1 MLAGCRSQSQV
12 TTTDAVNVRSLLESL
27 SLDLVYHDTLTFNL
41 DTALRGVPPCDPAA
55 PTPWPRTGVLT
66 RSAHTVI
73 GATAQVHDS
82 TATQGRTEVTQ
93 VKADSGPRWR
103 FTRWALVGA
112 LALTLLNLALTG
124 CLVRWMMQPRS

>member
-1 MLAGCRSQSQV
+1 MSIRSI
-12 TTTDAVNVRSLLESL
+12 LESL

-55 PTPWPRTGVLT
+55 PTPWPRSGVLT

-73 GATAQVHDS
+73 GATAQVHDT

-93 VKADSGPRWR
+93 VKADSGPRWWL
-103 FTRWALVGA
+103 TRWNLGCA
-112 LALTLLNLALTG
+112 LALTLLNLVLTG